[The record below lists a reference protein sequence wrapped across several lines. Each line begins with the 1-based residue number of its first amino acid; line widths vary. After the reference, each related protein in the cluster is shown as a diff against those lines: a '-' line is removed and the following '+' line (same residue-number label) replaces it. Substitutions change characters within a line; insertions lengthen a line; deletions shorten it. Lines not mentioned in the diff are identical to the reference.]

1 MEKKKNVFLEIIK
14 WIYLI
19 FSGFTALLFIL
30 PIILVNGAI
39 RENERQV
46 KQLEKDECIK
56 NDCNIDNIYKYYS
69 R

>member
-39 RENERQV
+39 RENEKQV
-46 KQLEKDECIK
+46 KQAEKNESI
-56 NDCNIDNIYKYYS
+56 NDDYNIDDKYYS

>member
-1 MEKKKNVFLEIIK
+1 MKKKKNVFLEIIK

-19 FSGFTALLFIL
+19 FSGFTILLFIL

-39 RENERQV
+39 RENESQV
-46 KQLEKDECIK
+46 KQTEKAESIK
-56 NDCNIDNIYKYYS
+56 DDYNTDDIYKYYS

>member
-46 KQLEKDECIK
+46 KQAEKNESIK
-56 NDCNIDNIYKYYS
+56 DDYDTDDKY
-69 R
+69 